1 MNKLRILAVALLL
14 ALAPVA
20 VVTQTGCAT
29 NRTTE
34 AKVFDSFKTTYNF
47 AYHAYEGYLS
57 LVVQGKVSKSDEQRA
72 DEAWNKFRKGFA
84 LSFQAS
90 AMDWSAATP
99 AEVTLLAN
107 ELNRLILSLL

>member
-1 MNKLRILAVALLL
+1 MNKLRILALSLFL
-14 ALAPVA
+14 ALTPAV

-29 NRTTE
+29 NRTAE

-47 AYHAYEGYLS
+47 AYHAYEGYVS

-72 DEAWNKFRKGFA
+72 DEAWNKFRNGFKLA
-84 LSFQAS
+84 FQAS
-90 AMDWSAATP
+90 SLDWNAITP

-107 ELNRLILSLL
+107 DFNRFILSLL

>member
-14 ALAPVA
+14 AFAPVA

-47 AYHAYEGYLS
+47 AYHAYEGYAT
-57 LVVQGKVSKSDEQRA
+57 LVVQGKVSKADEQKA
-72 DEAWNKFRKGFA
+72 DDAWNKFRNGFKLA
-84 LSFQAS
+84 FQAS
-90 AMDWSAATP
+90 SLDWNAITP

-107 ELNRLILSLL
+107 EFNRFILSLL